1 MIKWQ
6 RNANTKLKN
15 RLDKTKIIS
24 QSLRKYHLFAI
35 FVMSNNNTN
44 INVYHANCHPASEPS
59 VSHHSG

>member
-1 MIKWQ
+1 MIKCQ
-6 RNANTKLKN
+6 RNTNTKQKN
-15 RLDKTKIIS
+15 KLGETKIIS

-44 INVYHANCHPASEPS
+44 ISVYHANCHPASEPS